1 MKTAL
6 VIGDSH
12 VDTTDA
18 YLKNKKTAN
27 FGLILA
33 GKLAAQGYTVTTAG
47 VGGSTVAS
55 WLGDTVSR
63 SGKQVKPGELPKSP
77 DLLIVVLGS
86 NDMGRGAD
94 PAKVVANYVT
104 LVNRF
109 QPKRVLWVGPPQMR
123 SSTGYNNANMAK
135 LYAAA
140 GGSIFDSRP
149 STRAAVDAGDGDGIH
164 SGPASAEAWAGAVAS
179 SAGDNSMLWIVG
191 LGLGLGLAYAAW
203 RRRK

>member
-47 VGGSTVAS
+47 VGGSTVAD
-55 WLGDTVSR
+55 WLKTTVCR
-63 SGKQVKPGELPKSP
+63 SGKCVTPGDLPKSP

-86 NDMGRGAD
+86 NDMGKGGN
-94 PAKVVANYVT
+94 PASVVANFVA
-104 LVNRF
+104 LANRF
-109 QPKRVLWVGPPQMR
+109 TPKRVLWVGPPQMR

-164 SGPASAEAWAGAVAS
+164 SGPASAEAWASAVAS
-179 SAGDNSMLWIVG
+179 AAGDNSMLWIVG